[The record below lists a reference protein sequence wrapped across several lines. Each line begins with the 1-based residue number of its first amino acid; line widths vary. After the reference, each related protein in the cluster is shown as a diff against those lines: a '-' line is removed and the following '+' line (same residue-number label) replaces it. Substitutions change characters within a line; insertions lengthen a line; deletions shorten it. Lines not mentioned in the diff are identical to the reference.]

1 MIAIEVTFATPRFEG
16 EFLAPLLCSTL
27 GYKESAFIPVC
38 ATIWTTNRGTLLCAF
53 ACTWW
58 FWTCKL
64 RGRGE
69 ERNSFNDANE
79 KENVYKAYSLIVM
92 IVCKWYDITRGQIN
106 TINHLVQG
114 INNKIKGKL
123 NKFVQ
128 TTIQLF
134 NAIFYF
140 LIFFFFYWCYVF
152 PWNSTIDFHLIYL
165 ILQ

>member
-1 MIAIEVTFATPRFEG
+1 MQRPGLKVSFLPLFFALHLATRNLHLFLYVRPFEPQTG
-16 EFLAPLLCSTL
+16 GPFFVHLRAH
-27 GYKESAFIPVC
+27 GGFGPVS
-38 ATIWTTNRGTLLCAF
+38 WE
-53 ACTWW
+53 
-58 FWTCKL
+58 
-64 RGRGE
+64 GE

-114 INNKIKGKL
+114 INNEIKGKL

-128 TTIQLF
+128 TTMQLF
-134 NAIFYF
+134 NAIFFFWY
-140 LIFFFFYWCYVF
+140 FFFFYWCYF
-152 PWNSTIDFHLIYL
+152 YPWNSTIDFHLIYL